1 MPHVSYGAVMAVP
14 AGRYEIGAD
23 RDRLVL
29 RTFREGLAATVGH
42 DLIIDVT
49 RWSGELTVTDD
60 TGGEDGGISAIL
72 DVRIDLRSL
81 AVREGTGGVK
91 PLSGRDKKEIEAS
104 AAKTIGTDRYP
115 EATFGDARF
124 EAGTKAGPGGDG
136 IITGTLRLA
145 GRSEQVRLRVSE
157 TGPGTYHATGSVV
170 QTSFGIKPYRG
181 FFGALK
187 VRDAVDVEVDVDLSE
202 AES

>member
-1 MPHVSYGAVMAVP
+1 MTLA

-29 RTFREGLAATVGH
+29 KTSREGLAATAGH

-49 RWSGELTVTDD
+49 RWSGEVTVSGD
-60 TGGEDGGISAIL
+60 SAAL
-72 DVRIDLRSL
+72 QARIDLRSL
-81 AVREGTGGVK
+81 AVREGTGGVVA
-91 PLSGRDKKEIEAS
+91 LSARDKREIEAN
-104 AAKTIGTDRYP
+104 AARSMAVDRYP
-115 EATFGDARF
+115 EATFDEATF
-124 EAGTKAGPGGDG
+124 ESGV
-136 IITGTLRLA
+136 ISGTLRLA
-145 GRSEQVRLRVSE
+145 GQSGPIRLRVSE

-187 VRDAVDVEVDVDLSE
+187 VRDAVDVEVDVDLSGPG
-202 AES
+202 S